1 MLILHAKNVRD
12 YYLIYLI
19 FPAFTNL
26 GWPITFHGGE
36 EDWFGCEWKVIIIIF
51 LMQLFDAVSVR
62 FIYDLN
68 VNFYI
73 DLTKDMRMKLSSYT
87 FCILSNHKADE
98 HDICLQL
105 QKWKIG

>member
-19 FPAFTNL
+19 FPVFTNL

-51 LMQLFDAVSVR
+51 LCSFLMQFQSDS
-62 FIYDLN
+62 FMISM
-68 VNFYI
+68 YI
-73 DLTKDMRMKLSSYT
+73 FT
-87 FCILSNHKADE
+87 
-98 HDICLQL
+98 
-105 QKWKIG
+105 

>member
-1 MLILHAKNVRD
+1 
-12 YYLIYLI
+12 
-19 FPAFTNL
+19 
-26 GWPITFHGGE
+26 
-36 EDWFGCEWKVIIIIF
+36 
-51 LMQLFDAVSVR
+51 MQLFDAVSVR

-68 VNFYI
+68 VHFYI

-87 FCILSNHKADE
+87 YSLQPQENE